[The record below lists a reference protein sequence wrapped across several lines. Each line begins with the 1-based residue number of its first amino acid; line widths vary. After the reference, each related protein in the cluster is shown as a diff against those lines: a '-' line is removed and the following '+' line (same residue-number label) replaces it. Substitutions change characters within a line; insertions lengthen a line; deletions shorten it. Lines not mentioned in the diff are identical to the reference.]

1 MRPRI
6 HAITAAFGILA
17 SSGAFADKGPN
28 GGPPPGLGFGNGRG
42 GPRFIDAAGAGP
54 ANAFDQ
60 RAQLAKSAGLEFKA
74 AGNPPAAPGQEGER
88 TRSPEN
94 GSRSARPRDNAALSA
109 PGTATSTDEKIA
121 LAEAD
126 VTSAFAP
133 WKVTDRRGKP
143 VEKKAGLE
151 CGAK

>member
-17 SSGAFADKGPN
+17 SSGTFADKGPN
-28 GGPPPGLGFGNGRG
+28 GGPATGVGFGNGRG

-60 RAQLAKSAGLEFKA
+60 HAQLARSAGLEFKA
-74 AGNPPAAPGQEGER
+74 AGNPQAAPGQAGER

-94 GSRSARPRDNAALSA
+94 RSRSAKPRDNAALSA
-109 PGTATSTDEKIA
+109 PGTATSGDEKIA
-121 LAEAD
+121 LAEAE
-126 VTSAFAP
+126 VASAFAP
-133 WKVTDRRGKP
+133 WKVTDKDGKP
-143 VEKKAGLE
+143 VEKKAGQE

>member
-1 MRPRI
+1 MRPRL
-6 HAITAAFGILA
+6 HAITAAVGILA

-28 GGPPPGLGFGNGRG
+28 SGAPPGLGFGNGRG
-42 GPRFIDAAGAGP
+42 GPRFVDAAGAGP

-74 AGNPPAAPGQEGER
+74 AGNPQAAPGQEGER
-88 TRSPEN
+88 TRPTGN
-94 GSRSARPRDNAALSA
+94 GSGSPKPHDNAALSA
-109 PGTATSTDEKIA
+109 PGPATSADGKIA

-133 WKVTDRRGKP
+133 WKVTDRDGKP
-143 VEKKAGLE
+143 VERKAGLE